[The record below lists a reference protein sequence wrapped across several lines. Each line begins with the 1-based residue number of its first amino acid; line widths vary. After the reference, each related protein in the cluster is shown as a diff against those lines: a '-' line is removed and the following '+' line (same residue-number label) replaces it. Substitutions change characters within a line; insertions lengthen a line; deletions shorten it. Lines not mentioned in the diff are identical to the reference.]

1 MASHPDLSEPP
12 LIAGL
17 APTRTGHTA
26 IIDIGSNSVRLVVYH
41 GLTRVPLAVFN
52 EKVMA
57 GLGRGVAA
65 NGTLSRGS
73 MEIAVTAL
81 RRFAALAADMGVET
95 VRTVATAAVR
105 DAENSGDFIAR
116 VAAETGLAIEVISG
130 EAEARGAA
138 MGVIAGIPE
147 ADGIAGDMGGGS
159 LELIRVAGGEAHERI
174 SLPIGSLRLDAVR
187 KRDRR
192 ALQPFIRRA
201 LDTVGFAD
209 LGRGKPFYMVGGSW
223 RALTQIHIH
232 WTGHPLPIVH
242 QYAMPVAAPASMFRS
257 LAQMD
262 IATLKTV
269 PNLSAARLP
278 SLPGAAALLAA
289 TVKRLGSSELIASG
303 YGLREGLLF
312 GQLSPATR
320 REDPLIAAARAE
332 GIRNGRFAEH
342 GDMLFAW
349 MEGLFEP
356 EPPAERRIRLAAC
369 LLSDTAWRAH
379 PDFRAERGVDL
390 ALHGNWV
397 AATAAERAALACA
410 LHFCFGGEPHAPVLD
425 IFARL
430 ASAELLARARTW
442 GLALRLGQR
451 LTGGTAAALGG
462 EPPRPRCRWCRA
474 DAGTRPRVAA
484 RRDGDAAAEAARHG
498 AGNGNPRRARL
509 TAATPARSP
518 SLPACRFL
526 PRNPAALRPAPAR
539 RGRRPRSASRSAP
552 RLRRARPPPAHRYPR
567 RGR

>member
-1 MASHPDLSEPP
+1 MADQPVARAAARPIAGLFRRLGVAGPIAGGEPA

-17 APTRTGHTA
+17 PPTRAGHSA
-26 IIDIGSNSVRLVVYH
+26 IVDIGSNSVRLVVYH

-57 GLGRGVAA
+57 GLGRGVAID
-65 NGTLSRGS
+65 GRLTRGS
-73 MEIAVTAL
+73 MDAAVTAL
-81 RRFAALAADMGVET
+81 HRFAALAADMGVSS
-95 VRTVATAAVR
+95 VHTVATAAVR
-105 DAENSGDFIAR
+105 DASNGAAFIER
-116 VAAETGLAIEVISG
+116 VRIETGLAIEVISG

-138 MGVIAGIPE
+138 MGVIAGIPD
-147 ADGIAGDMGGGS
+147 ADGIVGDMGGGS

-201 LDTVGFAD
+201 LDTVGFAE

-232 WTGHPLPIVH
+232 WSGHPLPIVH
-242 QYAMPVAAPASMFRS
+242 QYAMPIDAPASMFRS
-257 LAQMD
+257 LARMD
-262 IATLKTV
+262 
-269 PNLSAARLP
+269 SAALKVVPHLSMGRVP

-289 TVKRLGSSELIASG
+289 TVARLGSSELIASG

-312 GQLSPATR
+312 GQLAPAAR
-320 REDPLIAAARAE
+320 HEDPLIAAARAE
-332 GIRNGRFAEH
+332 GVRQGRFPEH

-356 EPPAERRIRLAAC
+356 EAPAERRIRLAAA

-397 AATAAERAALACA
+397 AVTAAERAALACA
-410 LHFCFGGEPHAPVLD
+410 LHFCFGGEAQAPVLAV
-425 IFARL
+425 FARL
-430 ASAELLARARTW
+430 APPDLLARARAW

-451 LTGGTAAALGG
+451 LTGGTAAALAAS
-462 EPPRPRCRWCRA
+462 RLTRD
-474 DAGTRPRVAA
+474 DAGVLLAIAPDRVSLLGETVS
-484 RRDGDAAAEAARHG
+484 RRLKLI
-498 AGNGNPRRARL
+498 GNALG
-509 TAATPARSP
+509 TPARTEI
-518 SLPACRFL
+518 
-526 PRNPAALRPAPAR
+526 
-539 RGRRPRSASRSAP
+539 ASR
-552 RLRRARPPPAHRYPR
+552 
-567 RGR
+567 